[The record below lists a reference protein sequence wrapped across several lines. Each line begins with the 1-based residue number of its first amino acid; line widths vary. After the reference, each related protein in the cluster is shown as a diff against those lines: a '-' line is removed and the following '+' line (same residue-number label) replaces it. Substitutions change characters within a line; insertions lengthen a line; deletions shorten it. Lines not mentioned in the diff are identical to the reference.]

1 MLAVL
6 LIALTQP
13 PGGADPAD
21 DLYAP
26 FSEQV
31 LPADGHAS
39 APLRPRKTDTVYNLS
54 NPRVERGGPTP
65 FPRLVVDYERVRDG
79 TAGGALSLVIRPAG
93 KRDQTVRVGLPPRDR
108 AGKLEFSFRT
118 GFPFAG
124 DLPALQNCEYYLTLQ
139 DQSFGAG
146 FWPTFKVSSSAL
158 VGTVKGG
165 ATFARNWTSDET
177 VKLRRPAPKWPNPN
191 LNAGIGRDTPFAGD
205 ISGNPPTFRFAEQ
218 GRPLLGLEWNVW
230 NWQGVP
236 CLAHIYPIYDRDVP
250 LKGHMPGVKQQ
261 VAKPGYALGGLV
273 VKATKFTHAFQA
285 VYMKLRPNG
294 TLDPKDRYTSDWLGN
309 VDAAGAKEVKIG
321 GDGRTVIGMT
331 IKGGAVVNALSLVM
345 SGPPAKQ

>member
-6 LIALTQP
+6 LLTLAQP
-13 PGGADPAD
+13 PAGPDPAA

-26 FSEQV
+26 FPEDI

-39 APLRPRKTDTVYNLS
+39 APLRPRKADTVYKLS

-79 TAGGALSLVIRPAG
+79 TAGGVLQLVIRPAG

-124 DLPALQNCEYYLTLQ
+124 DQAALQNCEYYLTVQ

-146 FWPTFKVSSSAL
+146 FWPTFKVSPSAL
-158 VGTVKGG
+158 VGEVKGG
-165 ATFARNWTSDET
+165 ATLARAWTADEAE
-177 VKLRRPAPKWPNPN
+177 KLRKPAPKWPTPN
-191 LNAGIGRDTPFAGD
+191 MNAGVGRDTPVAGD
-205 ISGNPPTFRFAEQ
+205 DTGRLPTFRYAEP

-230 NWQGVP
+230 SWQGVP
-236 CLAHIYPIYDRDVP
+236 CLAHVYPIYDRDAP
-250 LKGHMPGVKQQ
+250 LKGHMPGVKQE

-285 VYMKLRPNG
+285 IYMRLKPDG
-294 TLDPKDRYTSDWLGN
+294 TLDPKDSYTSEWLGN
-309 VDAAGAKEVKIG
+309 VDAAGAKEVKLG
-321 GDGRTVIGMT
+321 GDGRTVIGLT
-331 IKGGAVVNALSLVM
+331 VKGGAVVNALSLVM
-345 SGPPAKQ
+345 SGAAKK